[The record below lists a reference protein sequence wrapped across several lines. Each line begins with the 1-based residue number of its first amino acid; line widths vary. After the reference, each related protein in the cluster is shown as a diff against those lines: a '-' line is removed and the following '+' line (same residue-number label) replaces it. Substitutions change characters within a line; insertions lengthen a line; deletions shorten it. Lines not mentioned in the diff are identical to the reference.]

1 MFNPLKINNMGN
13 FTETAPTSQNGA
25 TGTEQVIRTARRTRQ
40 NMGLWSIVTKAR
52 NKFNAQLVKDNPTK
66 LKCLENYL
74 ANHPDTE
81 KFWADYMAQVNR
93 LLDSKRFER
102 DCGRL
107 GVSTEIVA
115 THVVFLGNTT
125 VNDTLKNGV
134 EVTVGNKLHL
144 YNERFI
150 PGTAEKFSSEF
161 VKRLP
166 APEAPVE

>member
-1 MFNPLKINNMGN
+1 MGN
-13 FTETAPTSQNGA
+13 INEVAPTSQNGA
-25 TGTEQVIRTARRTRQ
+25 TGTEQVIRTARRPRQ

-52 NKFNAQLVKDNPTK
+52 NKFNAQLMKDNPTK

-81 KFWADYMAQVNR
+81 KFWAEYMAQVNR

-150 PGTAEKFSSEF
+150 PETAEKFSAEY

-166 APEAPVE
+166 APEVHVE